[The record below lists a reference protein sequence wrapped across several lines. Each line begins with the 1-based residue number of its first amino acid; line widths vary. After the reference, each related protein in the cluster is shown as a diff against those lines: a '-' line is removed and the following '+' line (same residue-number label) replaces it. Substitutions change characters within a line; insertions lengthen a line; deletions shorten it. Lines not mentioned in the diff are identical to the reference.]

1 MIGCAHEHDVRHSAG
16 SAGTGCRDSRAGSTC
31 RFVLRH
37 EAQLEAVRRERHSGL
52 AREIVERALS
62 GAEADKLKGF
72 DRERA
77 FDDMER
83 AHREITER
91 L

>member
-1 MIGCAHEHDVRHSAG
+1 MNMTFDIPQEVQAQVAG
-16 SAGTGCRDSRAGSTC
+16 ISGLELRVAL
-31 RFVLRH
+31 FLRH

-77 FDDMER
+77 FDDKER